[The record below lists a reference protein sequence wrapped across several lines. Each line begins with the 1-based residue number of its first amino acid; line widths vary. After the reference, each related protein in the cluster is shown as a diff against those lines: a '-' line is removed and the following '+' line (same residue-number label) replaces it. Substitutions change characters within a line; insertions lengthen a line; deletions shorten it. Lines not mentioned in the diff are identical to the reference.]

1 MRVFLD
7 ANVLFSASNSA
18 TNIARVIAWT
28 TERETA
34 VTSDLAIE
42 EARKNLLLKRP
53 TWLPAFE
60 DMIGALEIA
69 PSVLFELPVSIV
81 TKDAPLLCAAI
92 RSRCHLLVTGDQR
105 VGIAL
110 KIREPLAEEAK
121 KRQGT
126 RTDIEPKSP
135 QSYGRSTE
143 QAAKQT
149 HVGNTAVK
157 EMLAE
162 QEHNKKSPTN

>member
-28 TERETA
+28 TERETV

-105 VGIAL
+105 DFGHLYGQKVQGVEIVTLLRLAQ
-110 KIREPLAEEAK
+110 ITMRESL
-121 KRQGT
+121 
-126 RTDIEPKSP
+126 IS
-135 QSYGRSTE
+135 
-143 QAAKQT
+143 
-149 HVGNTAVK
+149 
-157 EMLAE
+157 
-162 QEHNKKSPTN
+162 EHL